1 MVRSAAMT
9 DSFASFDL
17 TLGVGAKLGALSRD
31 ESDSSRAGRS
41 CGPKVG
47 SFRETV
53 CSFQIAM
60 ARTPIQSGALT
71 TCDPLK
77 CLGLILSDGYG
88 QDCRP
93 KTSWPIATRV

>member
-71 TCDPLK
+71 ACNPLK
-77 CLGLILSDGYG
+77 CLGID
-88 QDCRP
+88 RFRRAAR
-93 KTSWPIATRV
+93 IAAQNKLPYCDAG